1 MIKITDTFTEVEKTT
16 NRIFNDLEDIE
27 DWIDMLSKR
36 DAQKV
41 RRRIG
46 RARSQVIEVIDIFEE
61 GLPNE

>member
-1 MIKITDTFTEVEKTT
+1 MIKITDTFTEVEQTT
-16 NRIFNDLEDIE
+16 SRIFNDLEDIE

>member
-1 MIKITDTFTEVEKTT
+1 MIKITDTFTEVEQTT
-16 NRIFNDLEDIE
+16 SRIFNDLEDIE

-61 GLPNE
+61 GLPND

>member
-1 MIKITDTFTEVEKTT
+1 MIITDTFTEVEQTASH
-16 NRIFNDLEDIE
+16 IFNDLEDIE

-61 GLPNE
+61 GLPND

>member
-16 NRIFNDLEDIE
+16 SRIFNDLEDIE

-61 GLPNE
+61 GLPND

>member
-1 MIKITDTFTEVEKTT
+1 MIITDTFTEVEQTT
-16 NRIFNDLEDIE
+16 SRIFNDLEDIE

-61 GLPNE
+61 GLPID